1 MKKILIANR
10 GEIACRVIRTAQAL
24 GLSTVAVHSDADARA
39 RHVLLADEAVRLGP
53 APVGESY
60 LNIDAI
66 LEAARLTGADAV
78 HPGYGF
84 VSENAT
90 FAKRCADAGLTFI
103 GPPVDAIHLM
113 GSKREAKI
121 AMIEA
126 GVPCVPGY
134 EGSNQDEDFLLA
146 EAARIGYPLM
156 IKASAGG
163 GGRGMRRVDDPAATR
178 EALQRA
184 RSEARNAF
192 GNGELILEK
201 CVDHARHVEIQV
213 FGDTH
218 GNVVYLGERD
228 CSMQRR
234 HQKVVEEAPSPA
246 VTPEIR
252 RAMGEAAV
260 RAAQSCRY
268 VGAGTVEFLLG
279 QDNAFYFLEM
289 NTRLQV
295 EHPVTEMITG
305 EDLVEW
311 QIRVARGEALPRRQD
326 EIQLQGH
333 AIEVRLYAEDPANGF
348 LPQTGPLH
356 VWRTADPALARTDH
370 GIVEGGAVSRFYD
383 PMIAKIICHGRDRA
397 EALARLQRALRETVL
412 LGVTHNKGFLLDL
425 INTPVF
431 QEGAATTHFI
441 DDHWRHTPWAPS
453 IDTSEALALTA
464 LTLALQPMDTASST
478 GGLPAVARRPFVL
491 GLGNARHEI
500 VLERA
505 SSLEF
510 RLGLEGQPG
519 TQTISLVD
527 RDGPRLRYVW
537 NGVRKAAHAC
547 IEGERVFLDT
557 GHHNLVLDDQTHRP
571 PQAPDGV
578 GSGILKAPMD
588 GAVTAVLAD
597 AGQAIRKGET
607 VLVIEAMKME
617 HLVRADRDGILREL
631 TAIKGQQVKGRQR
644 LAVIADA

>member
-10 GEIACRVIRTAQAL
+10 GEIACRVIRTAQSL
-24 GLSTVAVHSDADARA
+24 GIATVAVHSDADTDA
-39 RHVLLADEAVRLGP
+39 RHVRLADEAVRLGP

-66 LEAARLTGADAV
+66 LEAARRSGADAI

-84 VSENAT
+84 LSENAS
-90 FAKRCADAGLTFI
+90 FAERCAEAGLTFI
-103 GPPVDAIHLM
+103 GPPEDAIRLM

-134 EGSNQDEDFLLA
+134 EGPNQDEDFLLD

-184 RSEARNAF
+184 RSEAQNAF
-192 GNGELILEK
+192 GSGELILEK

-246 VTPEIR
+246 VTPELR

-260 RAAQSCRY
+260 LAAQSCRY

-295 EHPVTEMITG
+295 EHPVTEMVTG
-305 EDLVEW
+305 EDLVDW

-326 EIQLQGH
+326 EIQLSGH
-333 AIEVRLYAEDPANGF
+333 AIEVRLYAEDPANSF

-356 VWRTADPALARTDH
+356 VWRTADPQLARTDH

-397 EALARLQRALRETVL
+397 EALSRLQRALRETVL

-425 INTPVF
+425 IDTPVF
-431 QEGAATTHFI
+431 REGAATTHFI
-441 DDHWRHTPWAPS
+441 DDHWRTSPWTPAV
-453 IDTSEALALTA
+453 DVAEVLALAGLA
-464 LTLALQPMDTASST
+464 LALQPLETAGST
-478 GGLPAVARRPFVL
+478 GGLPAIARRPFVL
-491 GLGNARHEI
+491 GLGNASHQI
-500 VLERA
+500 VLDRTGPQDYRMVCDSDA
-505 SSLEF
+505 GAGS
-510 RLGLEGQPG
+510 
-519 TQTISLVD
+519 ISLVS
-527 RDGPRLRYVW
+527 REGPRIRYRW
-537 NGVRKAAHAC
+537 KGVRKTAHASLD
-547 IEGERVFLDT
+547 GGRVYLDT
-557 GHHNLVLDDQTHRP
+557 GHHSLVLDDQTHRP
-571 PQAPDGV
+571 PQAADGA

-588 GAVTAVLAD
+588 GAVTAVLAGMGD
-597 AGQAIRKGET
+597 SVRKGDT

-617 HLVRADRDGILREL
+617 HLVRADRDGVLKEL
-631 TAIKGQQVKGRQR
+631 TAVKGQQVKGRQR
-644 LAVIADA
+644 LAVIADL